1 MTREARSL
9 ARRIIAAAAAALV
22 LLPSVLAMGREPEAD
37 RVARIALGEWESVT
51 RDSRFVAGIAPR
63 YDISRD
69 RAVVALE
76 PGEATYLA
84 VSAGESL
91 VVDGDREIAPAD
103 FTVEWTF
110 GRRLFV
116 SGALSRTPKDARIL
130 VLEPDP
136 LRDRTVKIERLASS
150 KDALE
155 VALWIVRARSPR
167 DVTRRMS
174 LDAQGDPIAV
184 DVRDKGDR
192 QDARYFRLEPE
203 HALRF
208 DTRGERRVRVTLR
221 VVWNAD
227 DPRVRRLDLEL
238 RAGDST
244 LRRVAVRATPL
255 TTRHVLVDGRP
266 RIASVEHA
274 FEIELP
280 NDASEIEVTS
290 TAAAL
295 VRADAIIEDPVLL
308 DSFKLYGRDASLD
321 PLLAPRAWLEKAR
334 PALARFGVSLEDPVT
349 IDRVIDVLRDLS
361 TDERYPEA
369 SLLSV
374 SLARGLAAAAPV
386 ADVRSA
392 ARALALEM
400 TSFLA
405 LGPNELPLHAGAI
418 EPLRWI
424 AREPLPE
431 GEAPEVRVLSA
442 AKPGELLRGIDRS
455 LFVRLDA
462 RGRELEWTLPQRRY
476 PSLARLIVAPVHA
489 ESAPAVLLVETD
501 GECKLL

>member
-1 MTREARSL
+1 
-9 ARRIIAAAAAALV
+9 
-22 LLPSVLAMGREPEAD
+22 
-37 RVARIALGEWESVT
+37 ARIALGEWESVT

-203 HALRF
+203 HALR
-208 DTRGERRVRVTLR
+208 
-221 VVWNAD
+221 
-227 DPRVRRLDLEL
+227 
-238 RAGDST
+238 
-244 LRRVAVRATPL
+244 
-255 TTRHVLVDGRP
+255 
-266 RIASVEHA
+266 
-274 FEIELP
+274 
-280 NDASEIEVTS
+280 
-290 TAAAL
+290 
-295 VRADAIIEDPVLL
+295 
-308 DSFKLYGRDASLD
+308 
-321 PLLAPRAWLEKAR
+321 
-334 PALARFGVSLEDPVT
+334 
-349 IDRVIDVLRDLS
+349 
-361 TDERYPEA
+361 
-369 SLLSV
+369 
-374 SLARGLAAAAPV
+374 
-386 ADVRSA
+386 
-392 ARALALEM
+392 
-400 TSFLA
+400 
-405 LGPNELPLHAGAI
+405 
-418 EPLRWI
+418 
-424 AREPLPE
+424 
-431 GEAPEVRVLSA
+431 
-442 AKPGELLRGIDRS
+442 
-455 LFVRLDA
+455 
-462 RGRELEWTLPQRRY
+462 
-476 PSLARLIVAPVHA
+476 
-489 ESAPAVLLVETD
+489 
-501 GECKLL
+501 